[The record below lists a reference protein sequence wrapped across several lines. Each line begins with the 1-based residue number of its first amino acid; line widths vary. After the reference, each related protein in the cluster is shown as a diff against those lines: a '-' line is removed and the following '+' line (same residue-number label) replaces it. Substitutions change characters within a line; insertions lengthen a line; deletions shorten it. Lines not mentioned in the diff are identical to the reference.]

1 MIITS
6 FEQFRYL
13 PQNRGKDTKT
23 IYNEWLLEESKLV
36 YLMEAYH
43 MISPISQTTGLIGPA
58 GGSAPQ
64 SNQET
69 PEQEI
74 ITESG
79 MFLTTETGVYLITN

>member
-43 MISPISQTTGLIGPA
+43 MITPIPQSTGLAGPA
-58 GGSAPQ
+58 GGST
-64 SNQET
+64 QET
-69 PEQEI
+69 PETSPQQEI
-74 ITESG
+74 VTQSGQALITENG
-79 MFLTTETGVYLITN
+79 IYIVTQ

>member
-36 YLMEAYH
+36 YLMEAYN
-43 MISPISQTTGLIGPA
+43 IITPIPQSTGLAGPA
-58 GGSAPQ
+58 GGSA
-64 SNQET
+64 ET
-69 PEQEI
+69 PETSPQQEI
-74 ITESG
+74 ITQLG
-79 MFLTTETGVYLITN
+79 QALITENGVYLITN

>member
-43 MISPISQTTGLIGPA
+43 MITPIPQSTGLAGPA
-58 GGSAPQ
+58 GGST
-64 SNQET
+64 ET
-69 PEQEI
+69 PETSPQQEI
-74 ITESG
+74 ITQLG
-79 MFLTTETGVYLITN
+79 QALITENGQYIIT